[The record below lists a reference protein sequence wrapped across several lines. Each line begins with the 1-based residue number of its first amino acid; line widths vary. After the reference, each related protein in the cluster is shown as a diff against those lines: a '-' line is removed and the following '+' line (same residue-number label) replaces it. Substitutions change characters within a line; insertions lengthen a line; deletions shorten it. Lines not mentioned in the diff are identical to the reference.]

1 MIVLTINT
9 KFKTWP
15 SCVFFSETRRAQELQ
30 ARIDR
35 LAVKVTQLD
44 SNVEEVSLQDIHLRK
59 AFRSATTFDQQVRP
73 LASLTGNWLDS
84 VRFSV
89 VDWAVVRST
98 SARKELD
105 WFWGF
110 HGTDSLDLNYKK
122 NRFWRSFFKNWRPL
136 RLGRSYWPRP
146 VSWSTCRWHGLLT
159 VVFFSFLFFLLFDL
173 APLQVVSKQTI
184 PEAMAD
190 TYRRCDRPPPL
201 EKFNF
206 YRYVHP
212 RSLFFH
218 FQPRFTPKKRKSAL
232 NFGTVFFRVFFR
244 RTDRWCRLRERFL
257 QSHSWLFP
265 RTKKKHTCWF
275 GKRHIF
281 FRRIRFGFPAV
292 APPIGGRVLVAQFRR
307 YWNASSGFIGYFFYL
322 LGTGCLVLCRVL
334 PSFVHVSYLVLL
346 GFTLFY
352 WVLPCFTG
360 FYLVLLGFTLFYW
373 VLPSFT

>member
-218 FQPRFTPKKRKSAL
+218 FQPWFTPKKTKIG
-232 NFGTVFFRVFFR
+232 FEFRYCF
-244 RTDRWCRLRERFL
+244 
-257 QSHSWLFP
+257 
-265 RTKKKHTCWF
+265 
-275 GKRHIF
+275 
-281 FRRIRFGFPAV
+281 
-292 APPIGGRVLVAQFRR
+292 
-307 YWNASSGFIGYFFYL
+307 
-322 LGTGCLVLCRVL
+322 L
-334 PSFVHVSYLVLL
+334 PSFFSKNGPLMSSSWAFPPESFVAFPTNEKKTYVLIRKKTHFFSKDSIRISGRRSAHWRTRSRCSVSTVLERLEWFHWIFFLLV
-346 GFTLFY
+346 GY
-352 WVLPCFTG
+352 WLSCS
-360 FYLVLLGFTLFYW
+360 LQ
-373 VLPSFT
+373 SFT